1 MAVGTK
7 INMELLS
14 SESFKSEYL
23 KHQVEDNYN
32 RFLVIPIITCVI
44 GLLFFT
50 LNSYIY
56 FYQEPN
62 ITTNSYFVLWSALV
76 LISLMFRVFISTV
89 NKTNNY
95 HLLDKIILAYSV
107 SMCCVA
113 ASVTAL
119 DATGGNDLTAYSYT
133 ILGFATAYRA
143 SIGKYLVITLAT
155 FIYFL
160 CFLTLVLKQ
169 PASLSLI
176 LPILVLNVISVFIAV
191 SLEGNRKKMVRLSS
205 QLEVTNRRLKDE
217 SIRDPLTQLYN
228 RRYLT
233 DYLMRKVKEFVR
245 SNESLCVA
253 ICDLDHFK
261 KVNDELGHLI
271 GDRALES
278 FAQMLH
284 RVGRETDIHIRFGGE
299 EFVIVMPK
307 TNLQQALVSIDR
319 LRAATSSHQFDG
331 IPWQQTVSVGL
342 TEIKHGDN
350 YDTLL
355 ARADSFVYEA
365 KSRGRNQV
373 VVG

>member
-1 MAVGTK
+1 
-7 INMELLS
+7 MELLS

-62 ITTNSYFVLWSALV
+62 ISTNSYFVLWSALV

-89 NKTNNY
+89 NKSNNY
-95 HLLDKIILAYSV
+95 HLLDKTILAYSV

-143 SIGKYLVITLAT
+143 SIGKYIVITLAT

-160 CFLTLVLKQ
+160 CFLTLVLEQ

-191 SLEGNRKKMVRLSS
+191 SLEANRKKMVRLSS
-205 QLEVTNRRLKDE
+205 QLEVTNRRLRDE

-233 DYLMRKVKEFVR
+233 DYLMRKVKEFAR

-261 KVNDELGHLI
+261 KVNDELGHLV

-319 LRAATSSHQFDG
+319 LKAATASHEFDG

-350 YDTLL
+350 YDSLL

-365 KSRGRNQV
+365 KSRGRNQI

>member
-7 INMELLS
+7 VNMELLS

-56 FYQEPN
+56 FYQEPKA
-62 ITTNSYFVLWSALV
+62 TTDSYFILWSV
-76 LISLMFRVFISTV
+76 LIVLSLLFRVFISSV
-89 NKTNNY
+89 SKSNNY
-95 HLLDKIILAYSV
+95 HLLDKTILAYSI

-119 DATGGNDLTAYSYT
+119 DSTGGNDLTAYSYT

-143 SIGKYLVITLAT
+143 SISKYVVLTVIT
-155 FIYFL
+155 FSYFL
-160 CFLTLVLKQ
+160 CFLILVLEQ
-169 PASLSLI
+169 DATLSLI
-176 LPILVLNVISVFIAV
+176 LPILILNVISVFIAV
-191 SLEGNRKKMVRLSS
+191 SLEWNRKKMVRLSA

-233 DYLMRKVKEFVR
+233 DYLMRKVKEFAR
-245 SNESLCVA
+245 SKESLCVA

-261 KVNDELGHLI
+261 KVNDELGHLV
-271 GDRALES
+271 GDSALES

-284 RVGRETDIHIRFGGE
+284 KVGRETDIHIRFGGE

-307 TNLQQALVSIDR
+307 TNLQQALVSIER
-319 LRAATSSHQFDG
+319 LRDATSSHNFDG

-342 TEIKHGDN
+342 TEIKHDDS

-365 KSRGRNQV
+365 KSRGRNQI